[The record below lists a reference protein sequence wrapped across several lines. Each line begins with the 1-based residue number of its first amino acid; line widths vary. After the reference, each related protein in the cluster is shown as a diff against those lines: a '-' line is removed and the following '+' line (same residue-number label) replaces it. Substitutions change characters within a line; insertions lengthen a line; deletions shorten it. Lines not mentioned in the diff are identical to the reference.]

1 MFCGR
6 SVMAS
11 DNLPV
16 SIESMIKS
24 AFEYELRNVI
34 KLDNTLPLEEW
45 QVIEQYFQA
54 RIQEMSE
61 HLRQ

>member
-1 MFCGR
+1 
-6 SVMAS
+6 MAS